1 MKTLSQII
9 SEYNAFKS
17 KGLKLDMSRGKP
29 APDQL
34 DLSERLLTA
43 VAANGDCFSA
53 DGTDCRN
60 YGLLDGLPEVKKLF
74 ADMLGVNPSNI
85 IVGGNSSL
93 NLMFDVLSRAM
104 THGVADVCQPWSKY
118 EKISFLCPVPGYDR
132 HFAITEFFGIHM
144 INIPMDANGPD
155 MDLIEKLVSEDET
168 IKGCWCVPKYSN
180 PTGIT
185 YSDEVVERFAK
196 LKPKA
201 KDFRVFWDNAYV
213 VHDLTDKPDT
223 LKEIFAEA
231 KKYGNEDMF
240 YEFASTS
247 KITYAG
253 AGVACI
259 AASESNIKRILGW
272 LKFQTIGFDKMNQ
285 LRHAKVFKSI
295 DDLKAQMRAHADLIR
310 PKFEVV
316 YKVFGELLSEYK
328 DVSWTKPNGG
338 YFISLQLPKNTA
350 KRVVQLAK
358 EAGLVVTPAGA
369 PFPYGIDPDDS
380 VIRIAPTYPSVE
392 ELETAA
398 RLLCCCVAY
407 AICEQSQN

>member
-1 MKTLSQII
+1 MI
-9 SEYNAFKS
+9 
-17 KGLKLDMSRGKP
+17 
-29 APDQL
+29 
-34 DLSERLLTA
+34 
-43 VAANGDCFSA
+43 
-53 DGTDCRN
+53 
-60 YGLLDGLPEVKKLF
+60 
-74 ADMLGVNPSNI
+74 
-85 IVGGNSSL
+85 
-93 NLMFDVLSRAM
+93 
-104 THGVADVCQPWSKY
+104 
-118 EKISFLCPVPGYDR
+118 PVPMNDQGPNMDMVEELI
-132 HFAITEFFGIHM
+132 ADPLVKGI
-144 INIPMDANGPD
+144 
-155 MDLIEKLVSEDET
+155 
-168 IKGCWCVPKYSN
+168 WCVPMYSN